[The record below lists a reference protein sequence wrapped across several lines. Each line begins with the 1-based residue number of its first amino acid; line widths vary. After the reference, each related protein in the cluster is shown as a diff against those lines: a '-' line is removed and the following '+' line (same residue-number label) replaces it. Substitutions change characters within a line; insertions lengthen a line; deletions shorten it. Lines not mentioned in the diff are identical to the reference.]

1 MAFFSYI
8 GLILMLRGSGN
19 RTLSQLNAFDFV
31 VTVALGSIL
40 ATVIINKDVPLL
52 DGILALA
59 SLILLQMMV
68 SWLSVRAKAIRRIV
82 KSEPRLIFF
91 NGEFL
96 HDVLKRHRITEDEV
110 LQVLRSNGNAE
121 VEKID
126 AIVLETNGKFSVMK
140 KSSGESDPS
149 ALRNVDVP
157 A

>member
-1 MAFFSYI
+1 M
-8 GLILMLRGSGN
+8 
-19 RTLSQLNAFDFV
+19 
-31 VTVALGSIL
+31 TVALGSIL

-68 SWLSVRAKAIRRIV
+68 SWLSVRVKAIRRIV

-91 NGEFL
+91 HGEFL

-140 KSSGESDPS
+140 KSSAESDPS

>member
-140 KSSGESDPS
+140 KSSRESDPS